1 VIGALDQRAR
11 EVLPDARAVDRH
23 DGSIWA
29 LRELRDEA
37 ARATPDFEAL
47 RSHASRI
54 KAHTLDSLDRYLA
67 DFEQHAIAAGTV
79 VHWAEDA
86 AAHNEI
92 VLELLRQRRHTRVV
106 KSKSMLT
113 EECGLN
119 PFLARHGIE
128 VVDTDLGERIVQL
141 ADEPPSHIVMPA
153 IHKTKEQIGEL
164 FHRTMDLEPGV
175 SDPDRLVGH
184 AREDMRAR
192 FLGAHAG
199 ISGVNFAVAQTGHI
213 VVCTN
218 EGNADL
224 GTSLPNLHIACM
236 GIEKI
241 IPTLDDLPVF
251 LRLLAR
257 SATGQAINA
266 YTSIFGGPQPGS
278 ELHVVIVDNGRSELL
293 ADPGHRASLRC
304 IRCAAC
310 LNTCPVY
317 RHSGGHAYGLS
328 VAGPIGSVLAPA
340 LAPGDTSDAL
350 PFASTLCGSCSA
362 VCPVEIDLHDQLL
375 RWRRERS
382 ALSLSAR
389 LLTRGASYVMSR
401 PALYRRVSRWL
412 RRLWPRLSSERASRS
427 RANPAARWLHARELP
442 DFPPESFGERY
453 LRERGPDASPVD
465 VPQGPGE
472 KRP

>member
-1 VIGALDQRAR
+1 VIATLDQRAR
-11 EVLPDARAVDRH
+11 EVLPDDRAVDRH
-23 DGSIWA
+23 DDSIWA

-37 ARATPDFEAL
+37 ARSTPDFEAL

-54 KAHTLDSLDRYLA
+54 KAHTLDHLDRYLA
-67 DFEQHAIAAGTV
+67 DFERHATAAGILI
-79 VHWAEDA
+79 HWAEDA

-92 VLELLRQRRHTRVV
+92 VFDLLRKRGHTQVV

-119 PFLARHGIE
+119 PFLASNGVE

-141 ADEPPSHIVMPA
+141 ANEPPSHIVMPA

-164 FHRTMDLEPGV
+164 FHRTMDLEPGI

-184 AREDMRAR
+184 ARQDMRQR
-192 FLGAHAG
+192 FLGAQAG
-199 ISGVNFAVAQTGHI
+199 ITGVNFAIAQTGQF

-224 GTSLPNLHIACM
+224 GTSLPRLHIACM

-266 YTSIFGGPQPGS
+266 YTSIFGGPQPGG
-278 ELHVVIVDNGRSELL
+278 ELHLVIVDNGRSTLL

-317 RHSGGHAYGLS
+317 RRSGGHAYGLS
-328 VAGPIGSVLAPA
+328 VAGPIGSVLAPG
-340 LAPGDTSDAL
+340 LDPGAASNAL

-375 RWRRERS
+375 RWRRERNV
-382 ALSLSAR
+382 LSLPTQ
-389 LLTRGASYVMSR
+389 LLANGASFVMSR
-401 PALYRRVSRWL
+401 PAMYRRVSRL
-412 RRLWPRLSSERASRS
+412 VRRLWPRLSSRWASGS
-427 RANPAARWLHARELP
+427 KANPAARWLHARELP
-442 DFPPESFGERY
+442 DFPAESFAERY
-453 LRERGPDASPVD
+453 RRERGPGASGGDAPSR
-465 VPQGPGE
+465 PGE
-472 KRP
+472 KTP